1 MLKSLK
7 KISVQ
12 IPVTFVAL
20 GLAAVI
26 GVAIVGYNTSYYLL
40 DKLERHNLH
49 TLALAK
55 KHELEGYLNVIKGDV
70 NTLAGSE
77 MTLAALKNFKQ
88 GWNVLGDNQTS
99 YLQREYISENMNP
112 LGEKHKLDASD
123 DGSLYSQFHEQ
134 YHPHY
139 REYLET
145 KGYYDIFLF
154 DMKGNLVYSVFK
166 ENDYATNLLNGQWKD
181 SDLGNVYRSALQ
193 ITQAGEV
200 AFEDFAPYAPSHDAP
215 ASFIARPIFDKGEKI
230 GVLAFQMPVDRL
242 NGIFSNYEGF
252 GETQNVFLVG
262 TDGLMRTVSRFD
274 ENALLKTEYK
284 NAGIEASAAGKD
296 ITDVFVDNKGAEVYQ
311 SSIPVE
317 FEGTSWI
324 VVAKESKEAIQYPL
338 SKLLMTISIALAAM
352 AIIAVLMARRI
363 VKPLDEIQTSIQNIS
378 QGDLLSEIP
387 HLNQANEVG
396 EMARALALFK
406 DEAVEGLR
414 AKSGIQGAKTNI
426 MIADQDYNIVFMND
440 SQIEMLRK
448 AENDIKEA
456 LPHFDIN
463 NLIGKNID
471 IFHKNPEAQ
480 RGMLDRLKTTY
491 NTQIKVGP
499 RTFDLSANPALSA
512 NGQRIGT
519 IVEWEDRTA
528 ELAVASEIKAIIE
541 AASKG
546 DLESRIDVKGKEG
559 IYLEVSEGV
568 NNLAAVM
575 QDVAAKL
582 AASLKALAGGDL
594 TARITEDYQ
603 GLFKELKDDYNAT
616 SEKLAEIVGTI
627 KAISSEVH
635 GNANEMADGSSG
647 LANRAEQQAST
658 LEETA
663 ASMEELT
670 STVKTNA
677 DSAKDASQAAVS
689 TRKIAE
695 EGSKVAHDAGQ
706 AMEKI
711 NDSSKKITEIINVI
725 DEIAFQTNLLALNA
739 AVEAARAGDAGR
751 GFAVVAQEVRTLAQR
766 SAQSSKD
773 IKALIDDSSSQ
784 VEDGVELVQ
793 TAVQSL
799 QQIYDAIDGVS
810 GTIQQIATA
819 SAEQATSLDELNQAV
834 MEMDSMTQQNAAM
847 AQQSRNVAQVM
858 QEKSIQLGDMVS
870 FFRLDGSSSSGSS
883 VNIPKASVI
892 AASEKKANVSASA
905 YANGSSNG
913 AYMNGAS
920 KNGNGAANGGCPMSM
935 DDNDADWKEF

>member
-1 MLKSLK
+1 MLNISIKHKMALGFGLLTLLLVAIVAVNLSEFNHLK
-7 KISVQ
+7 EEFATYKTLVEQAQINNEAITNEQNKIATYLDAS
-12 IPVTFVAL
+12 TNKNLAL
-20 GLAAVI
+20 GLLVILFAVVVSFLTARTFLKPLREITERFKSMSEGDILTQLPCMDEKNEI
-26 GVAIVGYNTSYYLL
+26 G
-40 DKLERHNLH
+40 
-49 TLALAK
+49 
-55 KHELEGYLNVIKGDV
+55 
-70 NTLAGSE
+70 
-77 MTLAALKNFKQ
+77 
-88 GWNVLGDNQTS
+88 
-99 YLQREYISENMNP
+99 
-112 LGEKHKLDASD
+112 
-123 DGSLYSQFHEQ
+123 
-134 YHPHY
+134 
-139 REYLET
+139 
-145 KGYYDIFLF
+145 
-154 DMKGNLVYSVFK
+154 DMARAMAVFK
-166 ENDYATNLLNGQWKD
+166 E
-181 SDLGNVYRSALQ
+181 
-193 ITQAGEV
+193 
-200 AFEDFAPYAPSHDAP
+200 
-215 ASFIARPIFDKGEKI
+215 
-230 GVLAFQMPVDRL
+230 
-242 NGIFSNYEGF
+242 
-252 GETQNVFLVG
+252 
-262 TDGLMRTVSRFD
+262 
-274 ENALLKTEYK
+274 
-284 NAGIEASAAGKD
+284 
-296 ITDVFVDNKGAEVYQ
+296 
-311 SSIPVE
+311 
-317 FEGTSWI
+317 
-324 VVAKESKEAIQYPL
+324 
-338 SKLLMTISIALAAM
+338 
-352 AIIAVLMARRI
+352 
-363 VKPLDEIQTSIQNIS
+363 
-378 QGDLLSEIP
+378 
-387 HLNQANEVG
+387 
-396 EMARALALFK
+396 
-406 DEAVEGLR
+406 EAVQGLR
-414 AKSGIQGAKTNI
+414 AKSGIQGANTNI

-440 SQIEMLRK
+440 SQVEMLRK
-448 AENDIKEA
+448 AESDIKEA
-456 LPHFDIN
+456 LPHFDLN

-491 NTQIKVGP
+491 NTQITVGP
-499 RTFDLSANPALSA
+499 RTFALSANPALSS

-528 ELAVASEIKAIIE
+528 ELAVASEIKTIIA

-559 IYLEVSEGV
+559 FFLEVSEGV
-568 NNLAAVM
+568 NNLATVM
-575 QDVAAKL
+575 QDVATNLAGSLKSL
-582 AASLKALAGGDL
+582 AAGDL

-627 KAISSEVH
+627 KTISSEVNS
-635 GNANEMADGSSG
+635 NANEMADGSSG

-695 EGSKVAHDAGQ
+695 EGSKVANDAGH

-810 GTIQQIATA
+810 GTIEQIATA

-892 AASEKKANVSASA
+892 AASEKKANGSASA

-913 AYMNGAS
+913 AYMNGAA

-935 DDNDADWKEF
+935 GDNDADWKEF